1 MPAFAA
7 AESSEWKE
15 QTIRDSGYTIQYKY
29 IEYEPPNSVKH
40 SPRRCLTGGDYL
52 ACKTRCADSLIFRGY
67 HPSHPPLMPNSP
79 KQDLLPV
86 IRQERPRLLRPYD
99 DLHFCFEPPT
109 DPVRRRILS
118 NLLDDCELYAGQRPW
133 PRIPRRP
140 DSPHPYHQLYLTFYT
155 AMQATALIE
164 NYAFAWRLTGDRR
177 WLDRTRAWLRAT
189 AGWDHDDRVEEH
201 FYTANRYMQAFALA
215 LDLLDGELSTT
226 EKRQVRAC
234 LVRQLERWWPDVEEQ
249 RHSEEGGHHAV
260 VDNGHFGVAALHLLG
275 EHPKAEA
282 WVQAVI
288 DRFRAAILPHGCG
301 PAGEPVDGPSFWP
314 WENLW
319 LLQFADALRNVTG
332 IDLGREVPARLR
344 RPLTWFRAHWAAPR
358 KIPDQLYYPANAN
371 VLGTQLNACSPALLR
386 LAQEAGDEMLRD
398 AALADPRLGRIYRF
412 GGGVKGS
419 TAECMISYG
428 PYAYCF
434 YDPDFRAA
442 KQRRPAPLARRF
454 AARGGRSAVMRSGHG
469 PDAAILWVSGYDGD
483 VAHGFMNLHVQWAGH
498 PVLRAISAAEAQP
511 VSCGSLPCVGGQNE
525 TVAVPGGLESTQ
537 DWQRLR
543 VSAWRTE
550 QEYWLLTGEHPVV
563 LVALRRR
570 PRGLRFVDG
579 IVRLSGGDALQYEAR
594 PWFCPNGGRLRLRLR
609 LRGDEDGPRVL
620 FNTGNGV
627 GGIGGTRVNTFA
639 LVAEAD
645 GRMRFSVQSQNG
657 HEVTLCAPGRVD
669 AGVWHEVEI
678 GWGGFNRR
686 AGRPWM
692 EIAVDGEAKR
702 LDDPA
707 TFGEVGRDSQG
718 LASREEPRTFYVW
731 PHSTLTFGGAV
742 QTSGVSADCDIALID
757 LRCPG
762 RRRLT
767 VDSARDL
774 GPEMG
779 GGELAYKLN
788 PVDLRGLSRSRAR
801 LGAGPRVVE
810 VMTVF
815 GKDLRLRT
823 EEVPFAPS
831 GLAAGSLVSFLPGA
845 AEASTRIVAGTDDDV
860 LVLAFCTRSAKARVA
875 QEGDRFRLRAGD
887 REFAFDVVRR
897 GGAILRPT

>member
-1 MPAFAA
+1 MP
-7 AESSEWKE
+7 
-15 QTIRDSGYTIQYKY
+15 
-29 IEYEPPNSVKH
+29 
-40 SPRRCLTGGDYL
+40 
-52 ACKTRCADSLIFRGY
+52 TRST
-67 HPSHPPLMPNSP
+67 NSP
-79 KQDLLPV
+79 KQAPIRV
-86 IRQERPRLLRPYD
+86 IRRERPRLLRPCD
-99 DLHFCFEPPT
+99 DPHFRFEPPT
-109 DPVRRRILS
+109 DPVRRRILA

-177 WLDRTRAWLRAT
+177 WLDRTRAWLRAA

-215 LDLLDGELSTT
+215 LDLLDGELTAN
-226 EKRQVRAC
+226 EKRQVCAC
-234 LVRQLERWWPDVEEQ
+234 LVRQLERWWPDVDEQ

-301 PAGEPVDGPSFWP
+301 PDGEPVDGSSFWP

-358 KIPDQLYYPANAN
+358 NIPDQLYYPANAN

-386 LAQEAGDEMLRD
+386 LAQGAGDEMLRD

-454 AARGGRSAVMRSGHG
+454 AACGGRSAVMRSGHG
-469 PDAAILWVSGYDGD
+469 PDAAILCVSGYDGD
-483 VAHGFMNLHVQWAGH
+483 VAHGFMNLHVQWAGN
-498 PVLRAISAAEAQP
+498 PVLCAISAAEAQP

-543 VSAWRTE
+543 VSARRTE
-550 QEYWLLTGEHPVV
+550 QEYWLLTGEQPVV
-563 LVALRRR
+563 LVVLRRR
-570 PRGLRFVDG
+570 SRGLRLVDG
-579 IVRLSGGDALQYEAR
+579 IVRLSGGDVLQYEAR
-594 PWFCPNGGRLRLRLR
+594 PWFCSNGGCLRLRFR
-609 LRGDEDGPRVL
+609 LRGDEGGHRVL

-639 LVAEAD
+639 LVVEEG
-645 GRMRFSVQSQNG
+645 GRLCFSVQSQNG
-657 HEVTLCAPGRVD
+657 HEVAVCAPGRVE

-678 GWGGFNRR
+678 GWGGFNRC
-686 AGRPWM
+686 ASRPWM
-692 EIAVDGEAKR
+692 EIAVDGEAR
-702 LDDPA
+702 RIDEPA

-718 LASREEPRTFYVW
+718 LDSRQEPRTFYVW
-731 PHSTLTFGGAV
+731 PHSTLAFGGAV
-742 QTSGVSADCDIALID
+742 QTPGVSADCDIALID

-762 RRRLT
+762 CRRLT
-767 VDSARDL
+767 VDTARGI

-788 PVDLRGLSRSRAR
+788 PVDLRGLSKSRAR
-801 LGAGPRVVE
+801 LGAGRRVVE

-815 GKDLRLRT
+815 GKGLQLRT

-831 GLAAGSLVSFLPGA
+831 GLAAGSLVSFLPDA
-845 AEASTRIVAGTDDDV
+845 AEASTRLVAGTDDDV
-860 LVLAFCTRSAKARVA
+860 LVLAFCSRSAKARVA

-887 REFAFDVVRR
+887 REFAFDVSRKSD
-897 GGAILRPT
+897 AILSPR

>member
-1 MPAFAA
+1 MPA
-7 AESSEWKE
+7 
-15 QTIRDSGYTIQYKY
+15 R
-29 IEYEPPNSVKH
+29 PPNS
-40 SPRRCLTGGDYL
+40 PEQAPIR
-52 ACKTRCADSLIFRGY
+52 
-67 HPSHPPLMPNSP
+67 
-79 KQDLLPV
+79 V
-86 IRQERPRLLRPYD
+86 IRHERPRLLRPLD
-99 DLHFCFEPPT
+99 DPHFRFEPPT
-109 DPVRRRILS
+109 DPVRRRILA

-133 PRIPRRP
+133 LRIPRRP
-140 DSPHPYHQLYLTFYT
+140 DSPHPYHQLYLTFYA

-177 WLDRTRAWLRAT
+177 WLDRTRAWLRAA

-215 LDLLDGELSTT
+215 LDLLDGELTAT

-249 RHSEEGGHHAV
+249 RYSEEGGHHAV

-275 EHPKAEA
+275 EHSKAEV

-319 LLQFADALRNVTG
+319 LLQFADALCNVTG
-332 IDLGREVPARLR
+332 IDLGREVPTRLR

-442 KQRRPAPLARRF
+442 KQRRLAPLARRF
-454 AARGGRSAVMRSGHG
+454 AARGGRSAVMRTSHG
-469 PDAAILWVSGYDGD
+469 PDAAILCVSGYDGD
-483 VAHGFMNLHVQWAGH
+483 VAHGFMNLHVQWGGH

-525 TVAVPGGLESTQ
+525 IVAVPGGLESTQ

-543 VSAWRTE
+543 VSARRTE
-550 QEYWLLTGEHPVV
+550 QEYWLLTREHPVV

-570 PRGLRFVDG
+570 SRGLRLVDG
-579 IVRLSGGDALQYEAR
+579 VVRLSGGDALQYEDR
-594 PWFCPNGGRLRLRLR
+594 PWFCPNGGRLRLRFR
-609 LRGDEDGPRVL
+609 LRGDEGDPRVL

-639 LVAEAD
+639 LVVEAD
-645 GRMRFSVQSQNG
+645 GKLCFSVQSQNG
-657 HEVTLCAPGRVD
+657 HEVEVWAPGRVD

-702 LDDPA
+702 IDDPA

-731 PHSTLTFGGAV
+731 PHSTLAFGGAV
-742 QTSGVSADCDIALID
+742 QTPGVSADCDIALID

-767 VDSARDL
+767 VDSAKGL
-774 GPEMG
+774 GPETG

-810 VMTVF
+810 VMTAF
-815 GKDLRLRT
+815 GRDLQLRT

-860 LVLAFCTRSAKARVA
+860 LVLAFCSRSAKARVA
-875 QEGDRFRLRAGD
+875 QEGDRFWLRASD
-887 REFAFDVVRR
+887 REFSFDVSRR
-897 GGAILRPT
+897 CGAILRPKYR

>member
-1 MPAFAA
+1 MSA
-7 AESSEWKE
+7 
-15 QTIRDSGYTIQYKY
+15 R
-29 IEYEPPNSVKH
+29 
-40 SPRRCLTGGDYL
+40 
-52 ACKTRCADSLIFRGY
+52 
-67 HPSHPPLMPNSP
+67 PSNSP
-79 KQDLLPV
+79 EQAPIRV
-86 IRQERPRLLRPYD
+86 IRQERPRLLRPLD
-99 DLHFCFEPPT
+99 DPHFRFEPPT
-109 DPVRRRILS
+109 DPVRRRILA
-118 NLLDDCELYAGQRPW
+118 NLLDDCELYARQRPW
-133 PRIPRRP
+133 LRIPRRP

-177 WLDRTRAWLRAT
+177 WLDRTRAWLRAA

-215 LDLLDGELSTT
+215 LDLLDGELTAT

-275 EHPKAEA
+275 EHPKAEM

-454 AARGGRSAVMRSGHG
+454 AARGGRSAVMRTSHG

-483 VAHGFMNLHVQWAGH
+483 VAHGFMNLHVQWAGY

-525 TVAVPGGLESTQ
+525 IVAVPGGMESTQ

-543 VSAWRTE
+543 VSARRTE
-550 QEYWLLTGEHPVV
+550 QEYWMFVGEHPVV

-570 PRGLRFVDG
+570 PRGLRLVDS

-609 LRGDEDGPRVL
+609 LQGDEDGPRVL

-639 LVAEAD
+639 LVVEAD

-657 HEVTLCAPGRVD
+657 HEVTVCASSRVD

-692 EIAVDGEAKR
+692 EIAVDGAAKR
-702 LDDPA
+702 IDDPA

-718 LASREEPRTFYVW
+718 LDSREDPRTFYVW
-731 PHSTLTFGGAV
+731 PHSTLAFGGAV
-742 QTSGVSADCDIALID
+742 QTPGVSADCDIALID

-767 VDSARDL
+767 VDTDSGW

-801 LGAGPRVVE
+801 LGVGPRVVE
-810 VMTVF
+810 VMTAF
-815 GKDLRLRT
+815 GRGLQLRT

-845 AEASTRIVAGTDDDV
+845 AEASTRIVAGADDDV
-860 LVLAFCTRSAKARVA
+860 LVLAFCSRSAKARVA

-887 REFAFDVVRR
+887 REFCFDVFRKS
-897 GGAILRPT
+897 GTILRPR

>member
-1 MPAFAA
+1 MR
-7 AESSEWKE
+7 SS
-15 QTIRDSGYTIQYKY
+15 S
-29 IEYEPPNSVKH
+29 
-40 SPRRCLTGGDYL
+40 
-52 ACKTRCADSLIFRGY
+52 
-67 HPSHPPLMPNSP
+67 SP
-79 KQDLLPV
+79 KQAPIRV
-86 IRQERPRLLRPYD
+86 IRHDRPRLLRPYD
-99 DLHFCFEPPT
+99 DPDFRFEPST
-109 DPVRRRILS
+109 DPVRRRILA

-133 PRIPRRP
+133 TRIPRRP

-177 WLDRTRAWLRAT
+177 WLDRTRAWLQAA

-215 LDLLDGELSTT
+215 LDLLDGELTAN
-226 EKRQVRAC
+226 EKRQVRVC

-249 RHSEEGGHHAV
+249 RHGEEGGHHAV

-275 EHPKAEA
+275 EHPKAEV

-288 DRFRAAILPHGCG
+288 DRFRAAIMPHGCG

-319 LLQFADALRNVTG
+319 LLQFADALHNVAG

-358 KIPDQLYYPANAN
+358 KIPDQLYYSANAN

-386 LAQEAGDEMLRD
+386 LAQEAGDEILRD

-434 YDPDFRAA
+434 YDPDFRAV
-442 KQRRPAPLARRF
+442 KQRRSAPLARRF

-469 PDAAILWVSGYDGD
+469 SDAAVLCVSGYDGD
-483 VAHGFMNLHVQWAGH
+483 VAHGFMNLHVQWAGY

-525 TVAVPGGLESTQ
+525 IVAVPGGLESTQ

-543 VSAWRTE
+543 VSARRTE

-570 PRGLRFVDG
+570 PRGLRLVNG

-594 PWFCPNGGRLRLRLR
+594 PWFCSNGGRLRLRFR
-609 LRGDEDGPRVL
+609 LRERGDPQVL

-639 LVAEAD
+639 LVVEED

-657 HEVTLCAPGRVD
+657 HEVTVCAPGRVD

-686 AGRPWM
+686 EGRPWM

-702 LDDPA
+702 IDDPA
-707 TFGEVGRDSQG
+707 TFGEVGHDSQG
-718 LASREEPRTFYVW
+718 LDSREEPRTFYVW
-731 PHSTLTFGGAV
+731 PHSTLAFGGAV
-742 QTSGVSADCDIALID
+742 QTPGVSADCDIALID

-762 RRRLT
+762 RRRLI
-767 VDSARDL
+767 VDPARGL

-801 LGAGPRVVE
+801 LGAGPRAVE
-810 VMTVF
+810 VMTAF

-860 LVLAFCTRSAKARVA
+860 LVLAFCSRSAKARVTR
-875 QEGDRFRLRAGD
+875 EGDWFRLRAGD
-887 REFAFDVVRR
+887 REFCFDVVRR
-897 GGAILRPT
+897 GSAILRPT

>member
-1 MPAFAA
+1 MPARPA
-7 AESSEWKE
+7 
-15 QTIRDSGYTIQYKY
+15 
-29 IEYEPPNSVKH
+29 
-40 SPRRCLTGGDYL
+40 
-52 ACKTRCADSLIFRGY
+52 
-67 HPSHPPLMPNSP
+67 NSP
-79 KQDLLPV
+79 KQVQLPV
-86 IRQERPRLLRPYD
+86 IRRERPRLLRPFD
-99 DLHFCFEPPT
+99 DPHFRFEPPT
-109 DPVRRRILS
+109 DPVRRRILA

-164 NYAFAWRLTGDRR
+164 NYAFAWRLTGDQC
-177 WLDRTRAWLRAT
+177 WLDRTRVWLRAA

-215 LDLLDGELSTT
+215 LDLLDGELSAT

-249 RHSEEGGHHAV
+249 RHSGEGGHHAV

-275 EHPKAEA
+275 EHPKAEM

-332 IDLGREVPARLR
+332 VDLGREVPARLR
-344 RPLTWFRAHWAAPR
+344 RPLIWFRAHWAAPR

-386 LAQEAGDEMLRD
+386 MAQEAGDEMLRD

-454 AARGGRSAVMRSGHG
+454 AARGDRSAIMRSGHG

-483 VAHGFMNLHVQWAGH
+483 VAHGFMNLHVQWAGN

-525 TVAVPGGLESTQ
+525 IVAVPGGLESTR

-543 VSAWRTE
+543 VSARRTE

-570 PRGLRFVDG
+570 PRGLRLVDG

-594 PWFCPNGGRLRLRLR
+594 PWFCSNGGRLRLRFR
-609 LRGDEDGPRVL
+609 LRGHEDGPRVL

-639 LVAEAD
+639 LVAETD
-645 GRMRFSVQSQNG
+645 GKMRFSVQSQNG
-657 HEVTLCAPGRVD
+657 HEVTVCAPSRVD

-692 EIAVDGEAKR
+692 EIAVDGEAKCI
-702 LDDPA
+702 DDPA

-718 LASREEPRTFYVW
+718 LASRQEPRTFYVW
-731 PHSTLTFGGAV
+731 PHSTLAFGGAV
-742 QTSGVSADCDIALID
+742 QTPGVSADCDIALID

-767 VDSARDL
+767 VDLARGL

-779 GGELAYKLN
+779 GSELAYKLN

-810 VMTVF
+810 VMTVL
-815 GKDLRLRT
+815 GKGLRLRT

-860 LVLAFCTRSAKARVA
+860 LVLAFCSRSAKVRVV
-875 QEGDRFRLRAGD
+875 QESDRFRLRAGD
-887 REFAFDVVRR
+887 REFCFDVSRR

>member
-1 MPAFAA
+1 MPARPA
-7 AESSEWKE
+7 
-15 QTIRDSGYTIQYKY
+15 
-29 IEYEPPNSVKH
+29 
-40 SPRRCLTGGDYL
+40 
-52 ACKTRCADSLIFRGY
+52 
-67 HPSHPPLMPNSP
+67 NSP
-79 KQDLLPV
+79 EQAPIRV
-86 IRQERPRLLRPYD
+86 IRHERPRLLRPFD
-99 DLHFCFEPPT
+99 DPHFRFEPPT
-109 DPVRRRILS
+109 DPVRRRILA

-133 PRIPRRP
+133 TRIPRRP

-177 WLDRTRAWLRAT
+177 WLDRTRAWLRAA

-215 LDLLDGELSTT
+215 LDLLDGELTAN

-275 EHPKAEA
+275 EHPKAEV

-332 IDLGREVPARLR
+332 IDLGREVPARRR

-454 AARGGRSAVMRSGHG
+454 AVRGGHSAVMRTSHG
-469 PDAAILWVSGYDGD
+469 PDAAVLCVSGYDGD
-483 VAHGFMNLHVQWAGH
+483 VAHGFMNLHVQWAGY

-525 TVAVPGGLESTQ
+525 IVAVPGGLENTRHR
-537 DWQRLR
+537 QRLR
-543 VSAWRTE
+543 VSARRTE
-550 QEYWLLTGEHPVV
+550 QEYWLLTGEQPVV

-570 PRGLRFVDG
+570 PRGLRLVDG

-594 PWFCPNGGRLRLRLR
+594 PWFCSNGGRLRLHFR

-639 LVAEAD
+639 LVVEAD
-645 GRMRFSVQSQNG
+645 GKLCFSVQSQNG
-657 HEVTLCAPGRVD
+657 HEVAVRTSRRVD
-669 AGVWHEVEI
+669 AGVWYEVEI

-686 AGRPWM
+686 ASRPWM

-702 LDDPA
+702 IDDPA
-707 TFGEVGRDSQG
+707 TFGEVDRDSQG
-718 LASREEPRTFYVW
+718 LDSREEPRTFYVW
-731 PHSTLTFGGAV
+731 PHSTLAFGGAV
-742 QTSGVSADCDIALID
+742 QTPGVSADCDIALID

-767 VDSARDL
+767 VDSANGW

-810 VMTVF
+810 VMTAF
-815 GKDLRLRT
+815 GKNLRLRT

-860 LVLAFCTRSAKARVA
+860 LVLAFCSRSAKARVA
-875 QEGDRFRLRAGD
+875 QEGDRFWLRAGD
-887 REFAFDVVRR
+887 RELSFDVSRR
-897 GGAILRPT
+897 GGAILHPR

>member
-1 MPAFAA
+1 MPAR
-7 AESSEWKE
+7 SS
-15 QTIRDSGYTIQYKY
+15 S
-29 IEYEPPNSVKH
+29 
-40 SPRRCLTGGDYL
+40 
-52 ACKTRCADSLIFRGY
+52 
-67 HPSHPPLMPNSP
+67 SP
-79 KQDLLPV
+79 KQAPIRV
-86 IRQERPRLLRPYD
+86 IRHERPRLLRPYD
-99 DLHFCFEPPT
+99 DPDFRFEPPT
-109 DPVRRRILS
+109 DPVRRRILA

-133 PRIPRRP
+133 ARIPRRP

-177 WLDRTRAWLRAT
+177 WLDRTRAWLRAA

-215 LDLLDGELSTT
+215 LDLLDGELAAT

-288 DRFRAAILPHGCG
+288 DRFRTSILPHGCG

-442 KQRRPAPLARRF
+442 KQRRPVPLARRF
-454 AARGGRSAVMRSGHG
+454 AARGDRSAVMRSGHG
-469 PDAAILWVSGYDGD
+469 SDAAILCVSGYDGD
-483 VAHGFMNLHVQWAGH
+483 VAHGFMNLHVQWAGN
-498 PVLRAISAAEAQP
+498 PVLRAISAVEAQP

-525 TVAVPGGLESTQ
+525 IVAVPGGLESTQ

-543 VSAWRTE
+543 VSARRTE
-550 QEYWLLTGEHPVV
+550 QEYWMLTGEHPVV

-570 PRGLRFVDG
+570 SRGLRLVDG

-639 LVAEAD
+639 LVVEKD

-657 HEVTLCAPGRVD
+657 HEVTVCAPGRVD

-702 LDDPA
+702 IDDPA

-731 PHSTLTFGGAV
+731 PHSTLAFGGAV
-742 QTSGVSADCDIALID
+742 QTPGVSADCDIALID

-767 VDSARDL
+767 VDPARGL

-860 LVLAFCTRSAKARVA
+860 LVLAFCSRSAKARVA

-887 REFAFDVVRR
+887 REFCFDVSRR
-897 GGAILRPT
+897 GGAILRPR

>member
-1 MPAFAA
+1 MPARPA
-7 AESSEWKE
+7 
-15 QTIRDSGYTIQYKY
+15 
-29 IEYEPPNSVKH
+29 
-40 SPRRCLTGGDYL
+40 
-52 ACKTRCADSLIFRGY
+52 
-67 HPSHPPLMPNSP
+67 NSP
-79 KQDLLPV
+79 KQAPIRV
-86 IRQERPRLLRPYD
+86 IRQERPRLLRPLD
-99 DLHFCFEPPT
+99 DPHFRFEPPT
-109 DPVRRRILS
+109 DPVRRRILA

-133 PRIPRRP
+133 TRIPRRP

-177 WLDRTRAWLRAT
+177 WLDRTRAWLRAA

-215 LDLLDGELSTT
+215 LDLLDGELTAN

-275 EHPKAEA
+275 EHPKAEV

-288 DRFRAAILPHGCG
+288 DRFRAAILPYGCG

-332 IDLGREVPARLR
+332 IDLGREVPTRLR

-442 KQRRPAPLARRF
+442 KQRRPTPLARRF
-454 AARGGRSAVMRSGHG
+454 EARGGRSAVMRTSHG
-469 PDAAILWVSGYDGD
+469 PDAAILCVSGYDGD
-483 VAHGFMNLHVQWAGH
+483 VAHGFMNMHVQWEGN

-525 TVAVPGGLESTQ
+525 IVAVPGGLESTQ

-543 VSAWRTE
+543 VSARRTE

-570 PRGLRFVDG
+570 PRGLRLVDG

-594 PWFCPNGGRLRLRLR
+594 PWFCSNGGRLRLRFR
-609 LRGDEDGPRVL
+609 LRGHEDGPRVL

-639 LVAEAD
+639 LVASD
-645 GRMRFSVQSQNG
+645 GRLCFSVQSQNG
-657 HEVTLCAPGRVD
+657 HEVEVWAPGRVD
-669 AGVWHEVEI
+669 VGVWHEVEI

-702 LDDPA
+702 IDDSA

-718 LASREEPRTFYVW
+718 LASRQEPRTFYVW
-731 PHSTLTFGGAV
+731 PHSTLAFGGAV
-742 QTSGVSADCDIALID
+742 QTPGVSPNCDIALID

-767 VDSARDL
+767 EDPARGL

-810 VMTVF
+810 VMTAF
-815 GKDLRLRT
+815 GKNLRLRT

-860 LVLAFCTRSAKARVA
+860 LVLAFCSRSAKARVA
-875 QEGDRFRLRAGD
+875 QEGNRFWLRAGD
-887 REFAFDVVRR
+887 REFSFDVSRR
-897 GGAILRPT
+897 GGAILRPKYR

>member
-1 MPAFAA
+1 M
-7 AESSEWKE
+7 SE
-15 QTIRDSGYTIQYKY
+15 D
-29 IEYEPPNSVKH
+29 
-40 SPRRCLTGGDYL
+40 
-52 ACKTRCADSLIFRGY
+52 
-67 HPSHPPLMPNSP
+67 SP
-79 KQDLLPV
+79 KHAQLPI
-86 IRQERPRLLRPYD
+86 IRRERPRLLRPPD
-99 DLHFCFEPPT
+99 DPHFRFEPPT
-109 DPVRRRILS
+109 DSVRRRILA

-133 PRIPRRP
+133 TRIPRRP

-155 AMQATALIE
+155 GMQATALIE
-164 NYAFAWRLTGDRR
+164 NYAFAWRLTGDQR
-177 WLDRTRAWLRAT
+177 WLDRTRAWLRAA
-189 AGWDHDDRVEEH
+189 AGWSHDDRVEEH

-215 LDLLDGELSTT
+215 LDLLDGELTAN

-234 LVRQLERWWPDVEEQ
+234 LVRQMERWWPDVEEQ

-275 EHPKAEA
+275 EHPKAEM

-288 DRFRAAILPHGCG
+288 DRFRAAIMPHGCG

-319 LLQFADALRNVTG
+319 LLQFADALCNVTG
-332 IDLGREVPARLR
+332 IDLGREVPTRLR

-442 KQRRPAPLARRF
+442 KQRRPVPLARRF
-454 AARGGRSAVMRSGHG
+454 AARGGGSAVMRSDHG
-469 PDAAILWVSGYDGD
+469 PDAAILCVSGYDGD
-483 VAHGFMNLHVQWAGH
+483 VAHGFMNLHVQWAGN
-498 PVLRAISAAEAQP
+498 PVLRTISAAEAQP

-543 VSAWRTE
+543 VFARRTE
-550 QEYWLLTGEHPVV
+550 QEYWLLTGEQPVA

-570 PRGLRFVDG
+570 ARGLRLVNG
-579 IVRLSGGDALQYEAR
+579 VVRLSGGDALQYEAR
-594 PWFCPNGGRLRLRLR
+594 PWFCANGGRLRLRFR
-609 LRGDEDGPRVL
+609 LRGHEDGPRVL

-645 GRMRFSVQSQNG
+645 GKLCFSVQSQNG
-657 HEVTLCAPGRVD
+657 HEVAVRSSGEVD

-692 EIAVDGEAKR
+692 EIAGAGEAKR

-707 TFGEVGRDSQG
+707 AFGEMGRDSQG
-718 LASREEPRTFYVW
+718 LASRQEPRTFYVW
-731 PHSTLTFGGAV
+731 PHTTLAFGGAV
-742 QTSGVSADCDIALID
+742 QTPGVSADCDLALVD

-767 VDSARDL
+767 VDPARGL

-788 PVDLRGLSRSRAR
+788 PVDLRGVSKSRAR
-801 LGAGPRVVE
+801 LGAGSRVVE

-831 GLAAGSLVSFLPGA
+831 GLAAGSLVSFLPDA

-860 LVLAFCTRSAKARVA
+860 LVLAFCSRSAKAQVA
-875 QEGDRFRLRAGD
+875 QEGDRFWLRAGD
-887 REFAFDVVRR
+887 REFAFDVSRR
-897 GGAILRPT
+897 GGAILRPFR

>member
-1 MPAFAA
+1 MPARPA
-7 AESSEWKE
+7 
-15 QTIRDSGYTIQYKY
+15 
-29 IEYEPPNSVKH
+29 
-40 SPRRCLTGGDYL
+40 
-52 ACKTRCADSLIFRGY
+52 
-67 HPSHPPLMPNSP
+67 NSP
-79 KQDLLPV
+79 EQAPIRV
-86 IRQERPRLLRPYD
+86 IRHERPRLLRPLD
-99 DLHFCFEPPT
+99 DPHFRFEPPT
-109 DPVRRRILS
+109 DPVRRRILA

-133 PRIPRRP
+133 ARIPRRP

-164 NYAFAWRLTGDRR
+164 NYAFAWRLTGDRC
-177 WLDRTRAWLRAT
+177 WLDRTRAWLLAA

-215 LDLLDGELSTT
+215 LDLLDGELMAN

-275 EHPKAEA
+275 EHPKAEV

-288 DRFRAAILPHGCG
+288 DRFRAAIMPHGCG

-386 LAQEAGDEMLRD
+386 LAQEAGD

-454 AARGGRSAVMRSGHG
+454 AARGGHSAVMRTSHG
-469 PDAAILWVSGYDGD
+469 PDAAVLCVSGYDGD
-483 VAHGFMNLHVQWAGH
+483 VAHGFMNMHVQWAGY
-498 PVLRAISAAEAQP
+498 PVLCAISAAEAQP

-525 TVAVPGGLESTQ
+525 IVAVPGGLESTQ

-543 VSAWRTE
+543 VSARRTE

-570 PRGLRFVDG
+570 PRGLRLVNG
-579 IVRLSGGDALQYEAR
+579 IVRLSGGDVLQYEAR
-594 PWFCPNGGRLRLRLR
+594 PWFCPNGGRLRLRFR

-639 LVAEAD
+639 LVVEAD
-645 GRMRFSVQSQNG
+645 GKLCFSVQSQNG
-657 HEVTLCAPGRVD
+657 HEVAVRTARRVD

-686 AGRPWM
+686 ASRPWM

-702 LDDPA
+702 IDDPA

-731 PHSTLTFGGAV
+731 PYSTLAFGGAV
-742 QTSGVSADCDIALID
+742 QTPGVSADCDIALID

-767 VDSARDL
+767 VDSANGW

-810 VMTVF
+810 VMTAF
-815 GKDLRLRT
+815 GKGLQLRT

-860 LVLAFCTRSAKARVA
+860 LVLAFCSRSAKARVA
-875 QEGDRFRLRAGD
+875 QEGDRFWLRAGD
-887 REFAFDVVRR
+887 REFSFDVSRR
-897 GGAILRPT
+897 GGAILHPR